1 MEGFC
6 DHESYRGCPP
16 MYWLISRS
24 TVGQHFGRYI
34 GRVWVYKSVDTLY
47 KTHDPAFDRDAL

>member
-1 MEGFC
+1 
-6 DHESYRGCPP
+6 

-24 TVGQHFGRYI
+24 TVGRHFGRYI

>member
-1 MEGFC
+1 
-6 DHESYRGCPP
+6 

>member
-1 MEGFC
+1 
-6 DHESYRGCPP
+6 

-24 TVGQHFGRYI
+24 TVGQHFGRHI
-34 GRVWVYKSVDTLY
+34 GRVWGYKSVDTLY

>member
-1 MEGFC
+1 
-6 DHESYRGCPP
+6 

-34 GRVWVYKSVDTLY
+34 GRVWVYKSVDTLVLY
-47 KTHDPAFDRDAL
+47 KTHDPTFDRDAL